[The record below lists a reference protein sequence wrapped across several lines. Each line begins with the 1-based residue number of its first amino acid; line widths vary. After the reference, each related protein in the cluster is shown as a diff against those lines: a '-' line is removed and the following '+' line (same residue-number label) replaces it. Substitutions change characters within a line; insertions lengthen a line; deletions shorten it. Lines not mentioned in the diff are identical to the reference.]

1 MAAIQYLDLQRTHAG
16 LGQFANFKRAGFLKQ
31 AMEPGM
37 PTGRGIKGSHE
48 GFPLLRIENKA
59 ASISQ
64 RFVRTG

>member
-1 MAAIQYLDLQRTHAG
+1 MAVESWPVSWFFCKL

-37 PTGRGIKGSHE
+37 PTGRGIKGSQE

-64 RFVRTG
+64 GFVRTG

>member
-31 AMEPGM
+31 SMEPGM
-37 PTGRGIKGSHE
+37 STGRGIKGSHE

-59 ASISQ
+59 ASISEG
-64 RFVRTG
+64 FVRTG